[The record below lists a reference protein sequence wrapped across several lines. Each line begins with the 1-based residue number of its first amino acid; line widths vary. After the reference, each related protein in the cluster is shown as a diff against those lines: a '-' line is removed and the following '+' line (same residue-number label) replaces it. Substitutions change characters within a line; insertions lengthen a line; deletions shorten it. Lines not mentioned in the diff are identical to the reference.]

1 MVKYM
6 GLTKILNKEFWNE
19 KKILY
24 IVLAVL
30 SIGVGISLFTGN
42 SGVYDN
48 SIREDVASAR
58 ESVDRI
64 EEFSLKSI
72 DLITEIIDT
81 NKRLEDQVQGL
92 TEEGERARELT
103 EQLRS
108 DIAEYAIG
116 LNDLADSALDNEFLA
131 DTIAQLL
138 RQIERD
144 NNYD

>member
-1 MVKYM
+1 M

>member
-1 MVKYM
+1 M
-6 GLTKILNKEFWNE
+6 GLTKILNKGFWNE

-30 SIGVGISLFTGN
+30 SIGVGISLLTGN
-42 SGVYDN
+42 SGGYDN